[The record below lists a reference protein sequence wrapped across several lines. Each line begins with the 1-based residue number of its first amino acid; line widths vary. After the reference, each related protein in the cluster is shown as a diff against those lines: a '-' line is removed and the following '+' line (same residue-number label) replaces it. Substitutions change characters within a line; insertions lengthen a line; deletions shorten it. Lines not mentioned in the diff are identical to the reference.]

1 MKNDAKEKEENIK
14 QTFLKG
20 IKELDNKVKD
30 MHDGWDFVELVN
42 QFICAF
48 DNEYQ
53 YNKTYIRSFKEPFRN
68 FVNQYNARRKFFLEF
83 CNMIYSVLK
92 DDEYATIGF
101 DEYAFLTGVTKDIE
115 IKKMPFDLKNRIPEV
130 MTRREN
136 NKIFIECTIRKRKTD
151 NVRNYCEEIQMK
163 NDKNNNLTEDEI
175 KKLSTQFFENVR
187 DEKDH

>member
-1 MKNDAKEKEENIK
+1 MIYHKKQGNKDLMKNDAKEKEENIK

-20 IKELDNKVKD
+20 IKELDNKEKD

-83 CNMIYSVLK
+83 CNMI
-92 DDEYATIGF
+92 
-101 DEYAFLTGVTKDIE
+101 
-115 IKKMPFDLKNRIPEV
+115 
-130 MTRREN
+130 
-136 NKIFIECTIRKRKTD
+136 
-151 NVRNYCEEIQMK
+151 
-163 NDKNNNLTEDEI
+163 
-175 KKLSTQFFENVR
+175 
-187 DEKDH
+187 